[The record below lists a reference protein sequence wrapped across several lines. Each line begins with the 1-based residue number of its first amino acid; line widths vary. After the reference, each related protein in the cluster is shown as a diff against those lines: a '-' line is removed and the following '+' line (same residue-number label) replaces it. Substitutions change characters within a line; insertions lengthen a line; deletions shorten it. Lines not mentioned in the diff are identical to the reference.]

1 MTTFKSFTLSLLLL
15 TSVSS
20 FTKAQG
26 LPDLP
31 NKPQPELDMK
41 WICPPLGRVT
51 KTTDVEKI
59 KLMNRIDGTS
69 KYHEI
74 GFMDLKSL
82 TSPQGLL
89 NKKRPAWTPQQKEVV
104 KKNEG
109 IPVVVYGYFLLTAV
123 NGTVTGAM
131 PEPPELCNCLSKDR
145 KQVDFR
151 LWLVNNPNDPKS
163 EAIVAQ
169 MTPRVRAR
177 RKDWNLKNLTYIA
190 QGRFLVRVYGWLLF
204 EDDEQKRLGR
214 TRATLWEIHPVIQ
227 IEFREK
233 GEWITL

>member
-20 FTKAQG
+20 FAKAQG
-26 LPDLP
+26 LLDLP
-31 NKPQPELDMK
+31 IKPQPEFDMK

-51 KTTDVEKI
+51 KTTDVEKV
-59 KLMNRIDGTS
+59 KLMNRIDGPL
-69 KYHEI
+69 KYYEI

-82 TSPQGLL
+82 TSPQGIL
-89 NKKRPAWTPQQKEVV
+89 NKKRSAWTPQQKEVV
-104 KKNEG
+104 NRNEG
-109 IPVVVYGYFLLTAV
+109 IPVVVHGYLLLTAV
-123 NGTVTGAM
+123 NGTATGAM
-131 PEPPELCNCLSKDR
+131 PEPPEPCNCSSNNR

-151 LWLVNNPNDPKS
+151 LWLVNNPDDPQS

-177 RKDWNLKNLTYIA
+177 HKDWNLKNLTYIA
-190 QGRFLVRVYGWLLF
+190 RGRFLVRVYGWLLF
-204 EDDEQKRLGR
+204 EDEEQKQLGR
-214 TRATLWEIHPVIQ
+214 SRATLWEIHPIIQ
-227 IEFREK
+227 IEFRER